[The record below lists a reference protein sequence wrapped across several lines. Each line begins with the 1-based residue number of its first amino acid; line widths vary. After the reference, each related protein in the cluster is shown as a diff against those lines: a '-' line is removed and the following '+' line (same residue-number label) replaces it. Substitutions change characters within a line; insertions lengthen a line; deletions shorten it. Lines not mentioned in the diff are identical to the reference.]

1 MFIVKNLQAALAAA
15 PTWLETLLK
24 STAQVLVGG
33 TLARFISCK
42 RWVPFLPSLAPF
54 SCLQHSQICFPVN
67 KTSEVSVTIPLCS
80 QYQSWS
86 WLPRPAP
93 LAAPVQVP
101 SRWLHLESGPFG
113 QKPYQSQMLGR
124 AWRAHYTAASPSVAL
139 QVLSLKCCAAPS
151 SHPNP
156 GEAPESGVRLQPLP
170 LCRKRATC

>member
-1 MFIVKNLQAALAAA
+1 M
-15 PTWLETLLK
+15 
-24 STAQVLVGG
+24 
-33 TLARFISCK
+33 
-42 RWVPFLPSLAPF
+42 
-54 SCLQHSQICFPVN
+54 
-67 KTSEVSVTIPLCS
+67 TIPLCS

-93 LAAPVQVP
+93 WAAPVQVP
-101 SRWLHLESGPFG
+101 SRWPRLESGPFG

-151 SHPNP
+151 SHPNL

-170 LCRKRATC
+170 LCRKRHVLVQVCLEGMSQQKHFSCIPCPWQSRELPAASVLPSDC